1 MRLSQSFS
9 TVVRATEQRR
19 SLAYRLITPLFLFL
33 FVAVLPLSI
42 VQANDDGMPTPLALP
57 TPTQS
62 PPVPLPTATPS
73 PAISSPTVS
82 PPVVPAPII
91 PTAPSVPVQVRS
103 IAPTPA
109 PPASP
114 VNLTAGLTPISEGG
128 AAFYSP
134 GYDNGGWDAIIRTH
148 MRGGQGSP
156 TTFPYSP
163 EGYYCVHPDFAFG
176 NILTLQNTDTGKTI
190 RCTVADAVAPQDQGY
205 WRNHFVIEISYSLF
219 TALGLNNGNHVRVWA
234 LT

>member
-1 MRLSQSFS
+1 MRLSQSSS

-19 SLAYRLITPLFLFL
+19 SLAYRLITPLFLL
-33 FVAVLPLSI
+33 VFVAVLPLS
-42 VQANDDGMPTPLALP
+42 VVRANDDGRPTPLALP
-57 TPTQS
+57 TPTQ
-62 PPVPLPTATPS
+62 PPSALLPTATPS
-73 PAISSPTVS
+73 PAVPTPVI
-82 PPVVPAPII
+82 PTPVVP
-91 PTAPSVPVQVRS
+91 TVPSVPVQVRS

-114 VNLTAGLTPISEGG
+114 VNLTAGLTPIGEGG

-156 TTFPYSP
+156 NTFPYSP

-205 WRNHFVIEISYSLF
+205 WRSHFVIEISYSLF
-219 TALGLNNGNHVRVWA
+219 TALGLNSGNHVRVWA
-234 LT
+234 LA

>member
-1 MRLSQSFS
+1 MRLSQSSS
-9 TVVRATEQRR
+9 TVFLATERRR
-19 SLAYRLITPLFLFL
+19 SQAYRLITPLFLL
-33 FVAVLPLSI
+33 LLVAILPLSI
-42 VQANDDGMPTPLALP
+42 VRANDDERVTPLAP
-57 TPTQS
+57 PVPTQS
-62 PPVPLPTATPS
+62 SPAFPPTAMPS
-73 PAISSPTVS
+73 
-82 PPVVPAPII
+82 PVVPTPVVPTPVVPTPVVPI
-91 PTAPSVPVQVRS
+91 APSVPVQVRT

-109 PPASP
+109 RPAPP
-114 VNLTAGLTPISEGG
+114 VNPTAGLTPIGEGG

-156 TTFPYSP
+156 DTFPYSP
-163 EGYYCVHPDFAFG
+163 EGYYCVHPDFVFG

-205 WRNHFVIEISYSLF
+205 WRSHFVIEISYSLF
-219 TALGLNNGNHVRVWA
+219 TALGLNNGNHVRVLA